1 MAAHKHA
8 IIIAAILSIVAVFA
22 AACGSDTKSAV
33 SSSSASQQSI
43 DDLTARV
50 QRDEML
56 NAWVTISNMPLHDL
70 DTELQGGKIDG
81 KYVPTLRTLI
91 RILTLTDWSSDLK
104 QFTTNMHDDAVAL
117 YRGLNNGEEASALKD
132 RSAAMHVDGDAF
144 GATVGNVVAKDL
156 PADAGGPGPAR
167 ASTSASGAATTPTPH
182 P

>member
-1 MAAHKHA
+1 MAAYKHA
-8 IIIAAILSIVAVFA
+8 IIIAAILSIAAAFA

-33 SSSSASQQSI
+33 SSSSPAQQSI

-81 KYVPTLRTLI
+81 KYVPTPRTLI
-91 RILTLTDWSSDLK
+91 RVLALTDWSSDLK
-104 QFTTNMHDDAVAL
+104 QFTTTMHDDAVAL
-117 YRGLNNGEEASALKD
+117 FRGLNNGEEATALKD
-132 RSAAMHVDGDAF
+132 RSAAMHVDGDSF
-144 GATVGNVVAKDL
+144 GATVGNVIGKDL
-156 PADAGGPGPAR
+156 PADGGGPGPTR
-167 ASTSASGAATTPTPH
+167 ASTSAAGTSGTPTPQ